1 MQWKISSK
9 LDKYYYPHYIKVR
22 VMQGTKVT
30 RQRMSAFEI
39 TILSFLGPANAVR
52 QRLSEA
58 KHPPFK
64 SFQTCQM
71 LTAQPLLLLLSFFSI
86 QLTSPN

>member
-9 LDKYYYPHYIKVR
+9 LDKYYPHYIKVR

-30 RQRMSAFEI
+30 CQRMSAFEI
-39 TILSFLGPANAVR
+39 TILPFLGPENAVR

-58 KHPPFK
+58 KHPPFR

-71 LTAQPLLLLLSFFSI
+71 MTAQPLLLLSSFFSI